1 MLKLYNISKLS
12 VELILKKE
20 MFIENQVSL
29 LRELNEVEKE
39 DLNVLMT

>member
-29 LRELNEVEKE
+29 LGELNEVEKE